1 MVSGK
6 LQNPKFKEVI
16 AFGRLQGMTQMIKG
30 TEQKAHNKELK

>member
-16 AFGRLQGMTQMIKG
+16 ALERLQEMTYNQR